1 MQTTHTTR
9 TAAGAY
15 RVEITQ
21 ERDGSPAL
29 VMVWTV
35 EIRADSGEVED
46 STQTLILTEWRWEGR
61 DGLDYVEAADW
72 DHPRV
77 ADPENE
83 VDAYSA
89 ALDAYRADRATAQR
103 VAA

>member
-9 TAAGAY
+9 TAPGAY

-21 ERDGSPAL
+21 ERDGRPAL
-29 VMVWTV
+29 VMVWEV

-46 STQTLILTEWRWEGR
+46 STQTLVSAELRGEGR
-61 DGLDYVEAADW
+61 DGFEFAEPTTDV
-72 DHPRV
+72 
-77 ADPENE
+77 DPEFE

-89 ALDAYRADRATAQR
+89 ALTAYRADHAAAQR